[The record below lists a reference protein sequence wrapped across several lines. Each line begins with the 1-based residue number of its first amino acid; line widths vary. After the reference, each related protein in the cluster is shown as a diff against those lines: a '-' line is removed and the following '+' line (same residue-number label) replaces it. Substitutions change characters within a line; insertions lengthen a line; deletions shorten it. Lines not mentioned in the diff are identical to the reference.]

1 MKLLIITA
9 STAFDKNIKEI
20 LKKSEVKTFS
30 YKKVKGYR
38 DMTEESVSN
47 NWFATEMNENESTL
61 FYAFIKKENV
71 DQVFERVSQFNAKQE
86 TISRIHIALLNV
98 EKSNKYEKQNI
109 QGNCWEFYSN
119 QFATCH
125 LYKY

>member
-38 DMTEESVSN
+38 DVTEESVSN

-61 FYAFIKKENV
+61 FYAFIDKENV
-71 DQVFERVSQFNAKQE
+71 DQVFELVSQFNEKQE
-86 TISRIHIALLNV
+86 TISRIHVAVINV
-98 EKSNKYEKQNI
+98 EKSN
-109 QGNCWEFYSN
+109 
-119 QFATCH
+119 
-125 LYKY
+125 

>member
-30 YKKVKGYR
+30 YKKVKGSR
-38 DMTEESVSN
+38 DVTEESVSN

-61 FYAFIKKENV
+61 FYAFINKENV
-71 DQVFERVSQFNAKQE
+71 DQVFGLVSQFNEKQE
-86 TISRIHIALLNV
+86 TISRIHVAVMNV
-98 EKSNKYEKQNI
+98 EKSN
-109 QGNCWEFYSN
+109 
-119 QFATCH
+119 
-125 LYKY
+125 